1 MLPDSA
7 KIKLASRLFDRGKPP
22 QQNLN
27 ERPLT
32 AKIALKA
39 QLNTTMTKMV
49 PDKLPAI
56 NEERSFS
63 QNR

>member
-32 AKIALKA
+32 AKIALK
-39 QLNTTMTKMV
+39 LNTTMTKMV

-63 QNR
+63 